1 MMKNDMLYKEKPK
14 KVNVT
19 VVPDKILNILCLV
32 CTVQLDPNT
41 PRLPSAGSTIVGCV
55 LGSGSVV
62 G

>member
-19 VVPDKILNILCLV
+19 IVPDKILNILCLV
-32 CTVQLDPNT
+32 CIVQLDPNI
-41 PRLPSAGSTIVGCV
+41 PRFPSAGSTIMGCV

-62 G
+62 S